1 MPVRPLML
9 MVLMEDQEAE
19 VGLTVQTQLVLEVQV
34 IHLLLVHLK
43 VITVV
48 QEIDVLDH
56 ILTEVAVAEQ
66 QQ

>member
-1 MPVRPLML
+1 ML
-9 MVLMEDQEAE
+9 LRLVTLVVLMEDQEAE
-19 VGLTVQTQLVLEVQV
+19 VGLTVQAQLVLEVQV

-43 VITVV
+43 EITVV